1 VQKSYLQVIL
11 DLVKLPVTSNHHF
24 IDSFLYIFE
33 YNYVMNGY
41 GESMIEWISNYNQNF
56 NILYIKWICTHVS
69 VEVQ

>member
-1 VQKSYLQVIL
+1 MSPKAKINLIKIISHRHVQKSYLQVIL

-41 GESMIEWISNYNQNF
+41 GESMIE
-56 NILYIKWICTHVS
+56 
-69 VEVQ
+69 